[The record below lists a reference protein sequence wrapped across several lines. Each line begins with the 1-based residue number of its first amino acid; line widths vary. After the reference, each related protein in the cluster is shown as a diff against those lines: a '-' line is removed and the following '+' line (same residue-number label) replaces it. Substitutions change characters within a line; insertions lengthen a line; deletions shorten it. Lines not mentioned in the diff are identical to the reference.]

1 MSTPPV
7 GSKAPEVILVSDR
20 GDTFDLAEHRG
31 HPVVIYFYPED
42 DTEGCTIE
50 NIEFSDLMPQFADL
64 RTVVVGVSPDTIEKH
79 CSFRDKHGLVVPLLS
94 DPERKVI
101 SAYGLWQLKKM
112 FGVEFMGVKRA
123 TVVTSPE
130 GNIAEV
136 IHATRIK
143 GHAERVLA
151 AVKAQQARGWAP
163 PKPARP
169 KSKP

>member
-1 MSTPPV
+1 M
-7 GSKAPEVILVSDR
+7 VI
-20 GDTFDLAEHRG
+20 F
-31 HPVVIYFYPED
+31 FYPED

-50 NIEFSDLMPQFADL
+50 NVEFSDLVPQFAAA

-79 CSFRDKHGLVVPLLS
+79 CSFRDKHGLAVPLLA

-123 TVVTSPE
+123 TVIVSPDGE
-130 GNIAEV
+130 VAEL

-143 GHAERVLA
+143 GHAEKVLA
-151 AVKAQQARGWAP
+151 AVQAHQARGWTVP
-163 PKPARP
+163 GTRRKTPR
-169 KSKP
+169 S